1 MATLLIIHLSFLRI
15 GQEFIGTL
23 YHRKILINLGKFL
36 FGIGTGVLIGV
47 KFLGQLIIGFLDLFG
62 VSGFANPENLLI
74 IDTNTVGIAFGFG
87 GGAVEEIFGQ

>member
-1 MATLLIIHLSFLRI
+1 MRI

-23 YHRKILINLGKFL
+23 YHRKILINLGKFF

-87 GGAVEEIFGQ
+87 GGAVEEVFGQ